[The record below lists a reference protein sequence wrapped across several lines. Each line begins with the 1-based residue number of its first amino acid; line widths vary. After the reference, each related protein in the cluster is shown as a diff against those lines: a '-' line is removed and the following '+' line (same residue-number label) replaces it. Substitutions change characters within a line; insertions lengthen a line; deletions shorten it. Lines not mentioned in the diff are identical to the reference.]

1 MLFSTETL
9 QIFLN
14 RTFSGYVLSDAFKR
28 VEVNAHYKLIETG
41 SDFLQATVYSGT
53 LKRRKVT
60 LRSVKE
66 GKNLVP
72 KLECECSVNRCKHQ
86 AMLLYMLI
94 KEGHQLKQSL
104 SVEKAYRLEGAN
116 PAVFR
121 ELDLNGAELIDVLE
135 EDDRYFEEDYDT
147 RLEYSGFF
155 EDARTL
161 VIKLEISSKQRWRYE
176 YTEHTIILQK
186 TETGIK
192 IKCVACREKT
202 NKLCSHQYLAIE
214 EAFDKI
220 EFLFNE
226 GEWEK
231 FYDRANAQILR
242 NTNVTPEIIEKYF
255 QINLS
260 QRGWSYEQKSNKLL
274 GNEWVENINK
284 KISQQKHNVIVKRAN
299 LAKQLKNGNQ
309 RLSAYYWSTEGQ
321 WIGDGKVKG
330 LFFCSGK
337 SFKTKPGLQKSGRN
351 FTKRPEYF
359 TSQQAELAHR
369 ILRSTKLE
377 NIQQSFEETQ
387 KILLE
392 NEDLLSRVYHYIEP
406 NFPDTNTQR
415 SNDATIT
422 KFHSEVL
429 DIKLIVNVED
439 GVTTI
444 KREAIINEQN
454 FSFKNINFVNPY
466 FCADDEF
473 IYLFKNKQYDFLFE
487 LFEDR
492 EGDVIE
498 LLVAGDS
505 AQQLLANLRT
515 ICEVEIKHPDLKMEE
530 KTVTEVTF
538 QIMLREVGSFITF
551 EPRLAFSDE
560 TFNVFDSELS
570 YYDSGTFYKV
580 DPEKRDFL
588 LDFIRQAHPDFDV
601 KNQVQEYVYLSV
613 KEMMNNYWFLH
624 FVESCAANEIE
635 ILGQKEL
642 SKFNYSKHRAKTYS
656 HLSSGIDWFEV
667 DMGVTFGKEKIKTA
681 DWIKALRN
689 NESFIILKDGSMGML
704 PEEWLAQAR
713 KVLAV
718 ADVEKGQL
726 KISKYRFN
734 VIDDLFEELD
744 DKKIIKE
751 LAEKKRRLAEYD
763 TDKKYTLPE
772 AIEAN
777 LRPYQKHGF
786 AWLKFLDESGFGG
799 ILADDMGLG
808 KTLQVISL
816 LADQDYKIS
825 SMVIVPRSLLFN
837 WAAELEKFCPSLTY
851 VIHHGPNRGK
861 EIEELT
867 KRDLIIST
875 YDTTAA
881 DIEVFKNYRF
891 NYIVLD
897 ESQAIKNP
905 DSKRYK
911 AMRLLQSNNKIA
923 MTGTPIENNTFD
935 LYAQLSFT
943 SPGLLGTKTS
953 FRNNFAIPIDNDGN
967 QEAANLL
974 RKLIHPFILRRTKEQ
989 VANDLPDKTETILYC
1004 EMAPAQRKLYDK
1016 LKQQIKID
1024 LEEEVEENGLAK
1036 SKFKILDGLLRL
1048 RQMCNSPL
1056 LVNSAFTGKNADSV
1070 KIKVLLQ
1077 NLTEELDEHNALVF
1091 SQFTSLLAIVRAEL
1105 DKRGIP
1111 YAYLDG
1117 STRKR
1122 QKEVE
1127 KFMENSEIKI
1137 FLISIKAGN
1146 TGLNLTKADYV
1157 YILDPWWN
1165 PAVEA
1170 QAIDRTHRIGQDKQV
1185 FAYKLI
1191 CKDSI
1196 EEKILKLQEKKKN
1209 LAQDLIRTDESVMK
1223 SLDKDTLMSLFD

>member
-1 MLFSTETL
+1 MLFPAETL
-9 QIFLN
+9 LRFLN
-14 RTFSGYVLSDAFKR
+14 QEFSGYILSDAFKR
-28 VEVNAHYKLIETG
+28 VEAGAYYKLINGGPNFFQTTVNSG
-41 SDFLQATVYSGT
+41 S
-53 LKRRKVT
+53 LKRRVVT
-60 LRSVKE
+60 LTAKRK
-66 GKNLVP
+66 GQNLVP
-72 KLECECSVNRCKHQ
+72 EVVCECSTRRCKHQ
-86 AMLLYMLI
+86 AILLYLLI
-94 KEGHQLKQSL
+94 KEDR
-104 SVEKAYRLEGAN
+104 KASDEPPIIESYDLGNPN
-116 PAVFR
+116 PADFR
-121 ELDLNGAELIDVLE
+121 VLDFNSDELIDILE
-135 EDDRYFEEDYDT
+135 LNPRDFDYHHDVKYNGSFDNPDMLT
-147 RLEYSGFF
+147 
-155 EDARTL
+155 
-161 VIKLEISSKQRWRYE
+161 IKAEIRNAIGWRYQ
-176 YTEHTIILQK
+176 YTKHTVVLK
-186 TETGIK
+186 RTEIGIA
-192 IKCVACREKT
+192 IKCENCEEKT
-202 NKLCSHQYLAIE
+202 NELCSHQYAVLD

-220 EFLFNE
+220 GFLFDD
-226 GEWEK
+226 GEWQK
-231 FYDRANAQILR
+231 FYNRSSTQIVDQMKILPHL
-242 NTNVTPEIIEKYF
+242 VEKYF
-255 QINLS
+255 QINFS
-260 QRGWSYEQKSNKLL
+260 ERGWSYEKISNRLL
-274 GNEWVENINK
+274 GNDWVEKINN
-284 KISQQKHNVIVKRAN
+284 KISKHKRIRNEKQKN
-299 LAKQLKNGNQ
+299 LAEQLEKGTQ
-309 RLSAYYWSTEGQ
+309 TITTYYWSTEDH
-321 WIGDGKVKG
+321 WYENREITG
-330 LFFCSGK
+330 LCFCSGK
-337 SFKTKPGLQKSGRN
+337 PLKTKEGLQKNNRKLTDS
-351 FTKRPEYF
+351 PENL
-359 TSQQAELAHR
+359 SSPQAELAYKL
-369 ILRSTKLE
+369 LRTTRLKNDQERFNLTQTLILE
-377 NIQQSFEETQ
+377 NVDSLNQ
-387 KILLE
+387 L
-392 NEDLLSRVYHYIEP
+392 YHYLHP
-406 NFPDTNTQR
+406 NFPLAR
-415 SNDATIT
+415 SIKSSEAFMT
-422 KFHSEVL
+422 KIYPEVL
-429 DIKLIVNVED
+429 EIKLEANIKD
-439 GVTTI
+439 GITTI
-444 KREAIINEQN
+444 SREAIIDKQD
-454 FSFKNINFVNPY
+454 FSFQGIKFVNEF
-466 FCADDEF
+466 FCADEEF
-473 IYLFKNKQYDFLFE
+473 IYLFKSKQYDLLFE
-487 LFEDR
+487 LFKTTEHDVVEMLVDR
-492 EGDVIE
+492 
-498 LLVAGDS
+498 AA
-505 AQQLLANLRT
+505 AQQLLASIRT
-515 ICEVEIKHPDLKMEE
+515 ICEVKIENPELEIQE
-530 KTVTEVTF
+530 KLITEADF
-538 QIMLREVGSFITF
+538 QIVLREVGAFITF
-551 EPRLAFSDE
+551 EPRLAFGDQ
-560 TFNVFDSELS
+560 TFNIFDPELS
-570 YYDSGTFYKV
+570 YLEDGVFYTI
-580 DPEKRDFL
+580 DPQKREFL
-588 LDFIRQAHPDFDV
+588 LSFIKEAHPKFNV
-601 KNQVQEYVYLSV
+601 RNQVQEYVYLSIQ
-613 KEMMNNYWFLH
+613 EMMNNYWFLH
-624 FVESCAANEIE
+624 FVEACAANEIE

-667 DMGVTFGKEKIKTA
+667 DMGVSFGKEKIKTA

-689 NESFIILKDGSMGML
+689 NESFVILKDGSMGML

-713 KVLAV
+713 KVIAV
-718 ADVEKGQL
+718 ADIEKGDI

-734 VIDDLFEELD
+734 IIDDLFEDLD

-751 LAEKKRRLAEYD
+751 LAEKKRKLAEYD
-763 TDKKYTLPE
+763 TNKKYKLPKTIT
-772 AIEAN
+772 AD

-816 LADQDYKIS
+816 LADQKGKSS

-837 WAAELEKFCPSLTY
+837 WAAELDKFCSKLTY

-861 EIEELT
+861 DIAELT
-867 KRDLIIST
+867 KRDLVIST

-881 DIEVFKNYRF
+881 DIEVFQNYRF

-911 AMRLLQSNNKIA
+911 AMRLLESDNKIA

-989 VANDLPDKTETILYC
+989 VAADLPDKTETVLYC

-1016 LKQQIKID
+1016 LKHQIKLD
-1024 LEEEVEENGLAK
+1024 LEEELEEKGLAK

-1070 KIKVLLQ
+1070 KINILLK

-1091 SQFTSLLAIVRAEL
+1091 SQFTSLLAIVRSEL

-1122 QKEVE
+1122 QEEVE
-1127 KFMENSEIKI
+1127 KFMNNTELKI

-1196 EEKILKLQEKKKN
+1196 EEKILKLQEKKKK
-1209 LAQDLIRTDESVMK
+1209 LAQDLIRTDENILK